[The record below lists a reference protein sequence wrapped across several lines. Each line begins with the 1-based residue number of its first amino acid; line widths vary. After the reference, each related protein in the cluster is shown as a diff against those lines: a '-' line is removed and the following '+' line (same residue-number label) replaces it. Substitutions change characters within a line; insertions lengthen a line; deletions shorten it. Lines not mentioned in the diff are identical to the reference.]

1 MKDLQKGLSIGGI
14 QGHNR
19 RVILAALNDMGACSR
34 KEISVAT
41 GLDQATVT
49 RAITPLLDDG
59 VVEEVG
65 LVRGGRGRRSIN
77 LSFSGSGRYIL
88 CLRLQRRSFSTG
100 AFNLRG
106 DMLESTEFP
115 IARES
120 SAKRTFKEISAI
132 LDGQIAK
139 LKQVDGIGVAVP
151 GPFLERDERVI
162 LMTESPQWQG
172 FGLIPELRSR
182 YPNVPVHS
190 THDAKAAALI
200 EWHHHARALGAR
212 VMLYLSA
219 GQGIGSALVVD
230 GQVHR
235 GAQGLAGE
243 LGHTSISVDGELC
256 KCGNRGCL
264 ELFTSRICL
273 LRAIRGRAGGFG
285 KTRLTADSGFAQ
297 VLDAYQARDE
307 LAVEEVHRVARYL
320 AQGIT
325 NCINFANPDL
335 VVIGDEY
342 AGFGQMFLDR
352 IKDHVKSAVLPSIY
366 DAVKVE
372 LSQQSEDTVLRGAY
386 LDVLAQTYLGSPREA
401 PEGLVEYAAYET

>member
-1 MKDLQKGLSIGGI
+1 M
-14 QGHNR
+14 
-19 RVILAALNDMGACSR
+19 
-34 KEISVAT
+34 
-41 GLDQATVT
+41 
-49 RAITPLLDDG
+49 
-59 VVEEVG
+59 
-65 LVRGGRGRRSIN
+65 
-77 LSFSGSGRYIL
+77 
-88 CLRLQRRSFSTG
+88 
-100 AFNLRG
+100 
-106 DMLESTEFP
+106 
-115 IARES
+115 
-120 SAKRTFKEISAI
+120 
-132 LDGQIAK
+132 
-139 LKQVDGIGVAVP
+139 
-151 GPFLERDERVI
+151 
-162 LMTESPQWQG
+162 
-172 FGLIPELRSR
+172 
-182 YPNVPVHS
+182 
-190 THDAKAAALI
+190 
-200 EWHHHARALGAR
+200 
-212 VMLYLSA
+212 
-219 GQGIGSALVVD
+219 
-230 GQVHR
+230 
-235 GAQGLAGE
+235 
-243 LGHTSISVDGELC
+243 C

>member
-1 MKDLQKGLSIGGI
+1 MKLAQKGLSIEGI

-19 RVILAALNDMGACSR
+19 RAILAALHDMGECSR

-49 RAITPLLDDG
+49 RAIAPLIDNG
-59 VVEEVG
+59 IVEEVG

-77 LSFSGSGRYIL
+77 LAFVGSGRYIL
-88 CLRLQRRSFSTG
+88 CLRLQRRSFSIA

-106 DMLESTEFP
+106 DLLETNEFP
-115 IARES
+115 IARDG
-120 SAKRTFKEISAI
+120 SAKQTFKEISEI
-132 LDGQIAK
+132 LDRQIGN

-172 FGLIPELRSR
+172 FDLIPELRSR
-182 YPNVPVHS
+182 YPDIPVHS
-190 THDAKAAALI
+190 THDAKAAALT
-200 EWHHHARALGAR
+200 EWRHHGRALGAK
-212 VMLYLSA
+212 VMLYVSA

-230 GQVHR
+230 GHVHR

-243 LGHTSISVDGELC
+243 LGHTSISVDGEQC

-264 ELFTSRICL
+264 ELFTSRIAL
-273 LRAIRGRAGGFG
+273 LRAIRERAGDVSG
-285 KTRLTADSGFAQ
+285 TTLTSDANFSQ
-297 VLDAYQARDE
+297 VLDAYAAEDR
-307 LAVEEVHRVARYL
+307 LASEEVHRVARYL

-325 NCINFANPDL
+325 NCINFVNPDL

-342 AGFGQMFLDR
+342 AGFGQNFLEQ
-352 IKDHVKSAVLPSIY
+352 IKTHVRATVLPSIY
-366 DAVKVE
+366 DAVDIE
-372 LSQQSEDTVLRGAY
+372 LSQQSEDTVLRGAF
-386 LDVLAQTYLGSPREA
+386 LDVLAQTYLGSPRAEPEA
-401 PEGLVEYAAYET
+401 VVAEASG

>member
-1 MKDLQKGLSIGGI
+1 MKLDRKGLSIEGI

-19 RVILAALNDMGACSR
+19 RAILAALQDMGACSR

-49 RAITPLLDDG
+49 RAIGPLIEDG

-65 LVRGGRGRRSIN
+65 LVRGQRGRRSIS

-88 CLRLQRRSFSTG
+88 CLRLQRRSFSIA

-106 DMLESTEFP
+106 DVLETEESP
-115 IARES
+115 ILRDG
-120 SAKRTFKEISAI
+120 SAKQTFGEISNS
-132 LDGQIAK
+132 LDRLIAN

-172 FGLIPELRSR
+172 FDLIPELRAR
-182 YPNVPVHS
+182 YPEIPVHS
-190 THDAKAAALI
+190 SHDAKAAALT
-200 EWHHHARALGAR
+200 EWRHHGRELGAK
-212 VMLYLSA
+212 VMLYVSA

-230 GQVHR
+230 GHVHR

-243 LGHTSISVDGELC
+243 LGHTSISVDGAQC

-264 ELFTSRICL
+264 ELFTSRISL
-273 LRAIRGRAGGFG
+273 LRAIRERATDFVG
-285 KTRLTADSGFAQ
+285 TRLTPNADFSQ
-297 VLDAYQARDE
+297 VLEAYAAEDE
-307 LAVEEVHRVARYL
+307 LASEEVHRVARYL

-325 NCINFANPDL
+325 NCINFVNPDL

-342 AGFGQMFLDR
+342 AGFGQRFLDE
-352 IKDHVKSAVLPSIY
+352 IKAHVKTAVLPSIY
-366 DAVKVE
+366 DAVDIE
-372 LSQQSEDTVLRGAY
+372 LSHQSEDTVLRGTY
-386 LDVLAQTYLGSPREA
+386 LDVLAQTYLGAPRVA
-401 PEGLVEYAAYET
+401 PESLVAEASG

>member
-1 MKDLQKGLSIGGI
+1 MKDAQRGLSIGGI

-19 RVILAALNDMGACSR
+19 RAILAALQDMGACSR
-34 KEISVAT
+34 KELSVAT

-49 RAITPLLDDG
+49 RAIAPLLGDG

-65 LVRGGRGRRSIN
+65 LVRGERGRRSIN

-88 CLRLQRRSFSTG
+88 CLRLQRRSFSIG
-100 AFNLRG
+100 VFSLRG
-106 DMLESTEFP
+106 DILESTEFP
-115 IARES
+115 IAREFA
-120 SAKRTFKEISAI
+120 AKMTFSEISAT
-132 LDGQIAK
+132 LDGHIAK
-139 LKQVDGIGVAVP
+139 LKRVDGIGVAVP

-162 LMTESPQWQG
+162 LMTESPQWQR
-172 FGLIPELRSR
+172 FDLVPELRSR
-182 YPNVPVHS
+182 YPDVPVHS
-190 THDAKAAALI
+190 THDAKAAALT
-200 EWHHHARALGAR
+200 EWRHHARAYGSR

-230 GQVHR
+230 GHVHR

-243 LGHTSISVDGELC
+243 LGHTSISVDGDLC

-264 ELFTSRICL
+264 ELFTSRISL
-273 LRAIRGRAGGFG
+273 LRAIRERASGFG
-285 KTRLTADSGFAQ
+285 GTRLTPCCDFSQ
-297 VLDAYQARDE
+297 VLDAYEDGDG

-342 AGFGQMFLDR
+342 AGFGPRFLDQ
-352 IKDHVKSAVLPSIY
+352 IKAHVKSAVLPSIY
-366 DAVKVE
+366 GAVEIE
-372 LSQQSEDTVLRGAY
+372 LSQQCEDTVLRGTY
-386 LDVLAQTYLGSPREA
+386 LDVLAQTYLGTPREEPA
-401 PEGLVEYAAYET
+401 RIVAQAAG

>member
-1 MKDLQKGLSIGGI
+1 MKDTQKGLSIGGI

-19 RVILAALNDMGACSR
+19 QVILAALQDMGACSR

-49 RAITPLLDDG
+49 RAIAPLVDNG

-77 LSFSGSGRYIL
+77 LSFSASGRYIL
-88 CLRLQRRSFSTG
+88 CLRLQRRSFSVG

-106 DMLESTEFP
+106 DLLESTEVP
-115 IARES
+115 IPRDSPANQIFGEF
-120 SAKRTFKEISAI
+120 SAV
-132 LDGQIAK
+132 LDRYIAK
-139 LKQVDGIGVAVP
+139 LERVDGIGVAVP

-172 FGLIPELRSR
+172 FDLIPELRSR
-182 YPNVPVHS
+182 YPDVPVHS
-190 THDAKAAALI
+190 THDAKAAALT
-200 EWHHHARALGAR
+200 EWRHHARAVGAR
-212 VMLYLSA
+212 VLLYVSA

-230 GQVHR
+230 GQVFR

-243 LGHTSISVDGELC
+243 LGHTSISVDGDLC

-264 ELFTSRICL
+264 ELFTSRISL
-273 LRAIRGRAGGFG
+273 LRAIRECAGEFG
-285 KTRLTADSGFAQ
+285 ETQLTPDASFAQ
-297 VLDAYQARDE
+297 TLDAFEAGDA
-307 LAVEEVHRVARYL
+307 LAVREVRKVARYL

-342 AGFGQMFLDR
+342 AGFGPMFLEQL
-352 IKDHVKSAVLPSIY
+352 KDHVKSAVLPSIY
-366 DAVKVE
+366 DAVKIE
-372 LSQQSEDTVLRGAY
+372 LSRQSEDTVLRGTY
-386 LDVLAQTYLGSPREA
+386 LDVLAQTYLGSPREEPGNLA
-401 PEGLVEYAAYET
+401 EPVAGNS